1 MLVSLKPKS
10 NGKYTM
16 PTINLDS
23 FDWDLY
29 LREHDKNYETLEEE
43 NKKAGLLEY
52 ELADEYWQEQYE
64 QYLNQGGS
72 LNFQQFMNW
81 QNSMKVK
88 HEINKRVKDKLKNEG
103 IVEILSLN
111 AGRKI

>member
-1 MLVSLKPKS
+1 
-10 NGKYTM
+10 
-16 PTINLDS
+16 
-23 FDWDLY
+23 
-29 LREHDKNYETLEEE
+29 KNYETLEEE

-72 LNFQQFMNW
+72 LNFQQFMNC